1 MRHRGTR
8 KNVTKRLRIDAY
20 TGGGGGYIRRQN
32 DILLL
37 LPREQSFLYDY
48 DFFMRTRVNNNKVY

>member
-20 TGGGGGYIRRQN
+20 TGGRYVVYDDKTIYYY
-32 DILLL
+32 

-48 DFFMRTRVNNNKVY
+48 DFL